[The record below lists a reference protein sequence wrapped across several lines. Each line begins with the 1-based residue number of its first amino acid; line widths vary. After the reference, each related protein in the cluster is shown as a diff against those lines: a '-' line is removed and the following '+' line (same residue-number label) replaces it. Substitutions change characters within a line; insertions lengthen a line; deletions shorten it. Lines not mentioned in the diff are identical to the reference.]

1 MFMIS
6 EGLHMPKNPTMSRRS
21 GSHRLFMTQMAMAV
35 RMIIHGMGTWAQL
48 GPNAFHNVT
57 VSQAADKRR
66 RQCRR
71 WSVTAEV
78 AMVREEMRH
87 LLRLEGQCDRKRN
100 GNGVA

>member
-1 MFMIS
+1 
-6 EGLHMPKNPTMSRRS
+6 MPENPIMSKRS
-21 GSHRLFMTQMAMAV
+21 GSHRSFLAPMAMAM
-35 RMIIHGMGTWAQL
+35 RMIIHGMETWAQL

-87 LLRLEGQCDRKRN
+87 LLRLEAQGDRKRN